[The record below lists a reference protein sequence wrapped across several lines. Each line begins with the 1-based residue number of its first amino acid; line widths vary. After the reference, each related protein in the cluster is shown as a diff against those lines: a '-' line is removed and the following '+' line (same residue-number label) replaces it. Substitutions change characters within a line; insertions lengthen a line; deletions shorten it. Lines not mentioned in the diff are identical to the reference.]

1 MNKDNFVIE
10 TVDKETEKKLLGIRG
25 WFLRGEKRQAVLT
38 SKLVKKAIKDH
49 KKAGGTLSKKEIDK
63 IKFAHDPIFRQEVI
77 DKVHRDCDKEYEQA
91 IKKCE
96 KKIRSLEEDRLDEI
110 EKVEKARWEEIVDED
125 LQYNMTEG
133 MLLYNDEKIP
143 FSGIRGAAVSFDAAY
158 RVVPEETNKSKK
170 NVTVDAAMLGG
181 LAFGVVN
188 AVIGGSSSPANDSV
202 ANTIPTANH
211 LGVMVDFNGAKS
223 EIVLLNETVD
233 QDSRDCR
240 KAVQKA
246 ETLVT
251 KLHFLSTVPV
261 PATFLPASEERSVLK
276 IQEKIFEAQQELEA
290 AKADVPTYDIPE
302 RYL

>member
-49 KKAGGTLSKKEIDK
+49 KKAGGSLSRKEIDK

-77 DKVHRDCDKEYEQA
+77 DKVHRDCDKEYRQN

-96 KKIRSLEEDRLDEI
+96 NKIKSLEEDRIDEI
-110 EKVEKARWEEIVDED
+110 ERIKDARWEEIVDD
-125 LQYNMTEG
+125 GVQYNMTEG
-133 MLLYNDEKIP
+133 KLLYGDEIFL
-143 FSGIRGAAVSFDAAY
+143 FSDIRGAAVSFDASY
-158 RVVPEETNKSKK
+158 RAVPEENNKSKK
-170 NVTVDAAMLGG
+170 NATVDTAALSGLCFGTITPVVGG
-181 LAFGVVN
+181 ITAPN
-188 AVIGGSSSPANDSV
+188 NDSV

-211 LGVMVDFNGAKS
+211 LGVMVDIQGERS
-223 EIVLLNETVD
+223 EIVLLNETTD

-251 KLHFLSTVPV
+251 KLHFLSATPV
-261 PATFLPASEERSVLK
+261 PANYLQPEEEKSVLK
-276 IQEKIFEAQQELEA
+276 IDDKIVEAKKDLEA